1 MYCVFREKS
10 EQQYISLIK
19 GENMKKQN
27 MFTKEYAWRGLMT
40 AGGLLVIAI
49 TICIGAF
56 LIYKGSGTF
65 TIFGHSIFEF
75 LGSTDWNPEDNA
87 QGGGTVGA
95 LIFIVGSLCTCG
107 LALLIATP
115 FAVGSAIFM
124 IEIAPKFG
132 EKFYRP
138 IVEIFAGIPS
148 VVYGWV
154 GLTVLIP
161 AIKKVFHLQVGHSVL
176 AAGIVLALM
185 IFPTISNVA
194 ADSIHSVPKDYRMA
208 AYGLGS
214 TRWQSI
220 YKVVIPAAGSGILS
234 GIILGLA
241 RAFGE
246 ALAVAMVIGQTTALP
261 KGLFSTTKSLTTEI
275 AAQMGNATEGGEMK
289 TALWTMALLLFLLSL
304 LFILLIHYFSRPKS
318 KGEQIDESSTTCA
331 WNKSNNDRRVLSDRS
346 VLLYIIDWIC
356 ILCNYQRIY
365 RSNTGDV
372 CLCEKRK
379 HRKPVVQYNL
389 SSIYFVVILHS
400 AWSDSRNLSGNVCE
414 ERISYKISKNLY

>member
-1 MYCVFREKS
+1 MYCVFLENS

-161 AIKKVFHLQVGHSVL
+161 AIKKVFHLQVGHSIL

-220 YKVVIPAAGSGILS
+220 YKVVIPAAGS

-304 LFILLIHYFSRPKS
+304 LFILLIHYFSRPK
-318 KGEQIDESSTTCA
+318 KDKE
-331 WNKSNNDRRVLSDRS
+331 
-346 VLLYIIDWIC
+346 
-356 ILCNYQRIY
+356 
-365 RSNTGDV
+365 
-372 CLCEKRK
+372 
-379 HRKPVVQYNL
+379 
-389 SSIYFVVILHS
+389 
-400 AWSDSRNLSGNVCE
+400 
-414 ERISYKISKNLY
+414 

>member
-1 MYCVFREKS
+1 
-10 EQQYISLIK
+10 
-19 GENMKKQN
+19 
-27 MFTKEYAWRGLMT
+27 MT
-40 AGGLLVIAI
+40 AGGLLVIVI

-56 LIYKGSGTF
+56 LVYKGSGTF
-65 TIFGHSIFEF
+65 TIFHHSLSDF
-75 LGSTDWNPEDNA
+75 LFSADWGPADNA
-87 QGGGTVGA
+87 EGGGTVGA

-115 FAVGSAIFM
+115 FALGSAIFM

-161 AIKKVFHLQVGHSVL
+161 AIKKIFGLQVGHSIL

-220 YKVVIPAAGSGILS
+220 YHVLIPACIPRIMTGVILAAGRG
-234 GIILGLA
+234 
-241 RAFGE
+241 FGE
-246 ALAVAMVIGQTTALP
+246 AAALLYTTGSGTDIRWGNWNLAAPTCPLNVFRPAETLSLQIWGLQINGQDPNLANLSAAVLMILVL
-261 KGLFSTTKSLTTEI
+261 LFSI
-275 AAQMGNATEGGEMK
+275 GANALSRHINKKTSGE
-289 TALWTMALLLFLLSL
+289 
-304 LFILLIHYFSRPKS
+304 
-318 KGEQIDESSTTCA
+318 
-331 WNKSNNDRRVLSDRS
+331 S
-346 VLLYIIDWIC
+346 V
-356 ILCNYQRIY
+356 
-365 RSNTGDV
+365 
-372 CLCEKRK
+372 
-379 HRKPVVQYNL
+379 
-389 SSIYFVVILHS
+389 
-400 AWSDSRNLSGNVCE
+400 
-414 ERISYKISKNLY
+414 

>member
-1 MYCVFREKS
+1 MKIKLKKHTWKDIREKGM
-10 EQQYISLIK
+10 EIVFLLCACISIL
-19 GENMKKQN
+19 
-27 MFTKEYAWRGLMT
+27 AVAL
-40 AGGLLVIAI
+40 
-49 TICIGAF
+49 ICIF
-56 LIYKGSGTF
+56 LFSNGLPGMAKIGF
-65 TIFGHSIFEF
+65 RDFIFGKDWRSGNHVFGIF
-75 LGSTDWNPEDNA
+75 SM
-87 QGGGTVGA
+87 
-95 LIFIVGSLCTCG
+95 IVGSIYITIGAIIVGVPIG
-107 LALLIATP
+107 LLMAVFMARFCPKWLYKILKPGVELL
-115 FAVGSAIFM
+115 
-124 IEIAPKFG
+124 
-132 EKFYRP
+132 
-138 IVEIFAGIPS
+138 AGIPS

-304 LFILLIHYFSRPKS
+304 LFILLIHYFSRPK
-318 KGEQIDESSTTCA
+318 KDKE
-331 WNKSNNDRRVLSDRS
+331 
-346 VLLYIIDWIC
+346 
-356 ILCNYQRIY
+356 
-365 RSNTGDV
+365 
-372 CLCEKRK
+372 
-379 HRKPVVQYNL
+379 
-389 SSIYFVVILHS
+389 
-400 AWSDSRNLSGNVCE
+400 
-414 ERISYKISKNLY
+414 

>member
-1 MYCVFREKS
+1 
-10 EQQYISLIK
+10 
-19 GENMKKQN
+19 
-27 MFTKEYAWRGLMT
+27 MT
-40 AGGLLVIAI
+40 AGGLLVIVI

-56 LIYKGSGTF
+56 LVYKGSGTF
-65 TIFGHSIFEF
+65 TIFHHSLSDF
-75 LGSTDWNPEDNA
+75 LFSADWEPADNA
-87 QGGGTVGA
+87 EGGGTVGA

-107 LALLIATP
+107 L
-115 FAVGSAIFM
+115 
-124 IEIAPKFG
+124 APKFG

-161 AIKKVFHLQVGHSVL
+161 AIKKIFGLQVGHSIL

-194 ADSIHSVPKDYRMA
+194 ADSISSVPKDYRMA

-220 YKVVIPAAGSGILS
+220 YKVVLPAAGSGILS

-261 KGLFSTTKSLTTEI
+261 TGIFSTTKSLTTEI

-289 TALWTMALLLFLLSL
+289 TALWTMALLLFVLSL
-304 LFILLIHYFSRPKS
+304 VFILLIHYFSRPK
-318 KGEQIDESSTTCA
+318 KDKE
-331 WNKSNNDRRVLSDRS
+331 
-346 VLLYIIDWIC
+346 
-356 ILCNYQRIY
+356 
-365 RSNTGDV
+365 
-372 CLCEKRK
+372 
-379 HRKPVVQYNL
+379 
-389 SSIYFVVILHS
+389 
-400 AWSDSRNLSGNVCE
+400 
-414 ERISYKISKNLY
+414 

>member
-1 MYCVFREKS
+1 
-10 EQQYISLIK
+10 
-19 GENMKKQN
+19 MKKQN

-115 FAVGSAIFM
+115 FAVFM

-132 EKFYRP
+132 EKFFRP

-220 YKVVIPAAGSGILS
+220 YKVQE
-234 GIILGLA
+234 
-241 RAFGE
+241 FFQE
-246 ALAVAMVIGQTTALP
+246 
-261 KGLFSTTKSLTTEI
+261 LFSDLRE
-275 AAQMGNATEGGEMK
+275 
-289 TALWTMALLLFLLSL
+289 
-304 LFILLIHYFSRPKS
+304 H
-318 KGEQIDESSTTCA
+318 
-331 WNKSNNDRRVLSDRS
+331 S
-346 VLLYIIDWIC
+346 VRHLRLQW
-356 ILCNYQRIY
+356 
-365 RSNTGDV
+365 
-372 CLCEKRK
+372 
-379 HRKPVVQYNL
+379 
-389 SSIYFVVILHS
+389 
-400 AWSDSRNLSGNVCE
+400 
-414 ERISYKISKNLY
+414 

>member
-1 MYCVFREKS
+1 
-10 EQQYISLIK
+10 
-19 GENMKKQN
+19 
-27 MFTKEYAWRGLMT
+27 MT

-220 YKVVIPAAGSGILS
+220 YKVVIPAAGSGIL
-234 GIILGLA
+234 LGLA

-304 LFILLIHYFSRPKS
+304 LFILLIHYFSRPK
-318 KGEQIDESSTTCA
+318 KDKE
-331 WNKSNNDRRVLSDRS
+331 
-346 VLLYIIDWIC
+346 
-356 ILCNYQRIY
+356 
-365 RSNTGDV
+365 
-372 CLCEKRK
+372 
-379 HRKPVVQYNL
+379 
-389 SSIYFVVILHS
+389 
-400 AWSDSRNLSGNVCE
+400 
-414 ERISYKISKNLY
+414 

>member
-1 MYCVFREKS
+1 
-10 EQQYISLIK
+10 
-19 GENMKKQN
+19 
-27 MFTKEYAWRGLMT
+27 MT
-40 AGGLLVIAI
+40 AGGLLVIVI

-56 LIYKGSGTF
+56 LVYKGSGTF
-65 TIFGHSIFEF
+65 TIFHHSLSDF
-75 LGSTDWNPEDNA
+75 LFSADWGPADNA
-87 QGGGTVGA
+87 EGGGTVGA

-115 FAVGSAIFM
+115 FALGSAIFM

-161 AIKKVFHLQVGHSVL
+161 AIKKIFGLQVGHSIL

-194 ADSIHSVPKDYRMA
+194 ADSISSVPKDYRMA

-220 YKVVIPAAGSGILS
+220 YKVVLPAAGSGILS
-234 GIILGLA
+234 GI
-241 RAFGE
+241 
-246 ALAVAMVIGQTTALP
+246 
-261 KGLFSTTKSLTTEI
+261 FSTTKSLTTEI

-289 TALWTMALLLFLLSL
+289 TALWTMALLLFVLSL
-304 LFILLIHYFSRPKS
+304 VFILLIHYFSRPK
-318 KGEQIDESSTTCA
+318 KDKE
-331 WNKSNNDRRVLSDRS
+331 
-346 VLLYIIDWIC
+346 
-356 ILCNYQRIY
+356 
-365 RSNTGDV
+365 
-372 CLCEKRK
+372 
-379 HRKPVVQYNL
+379 
-389 SSIYFVVILHS
+389 
-400 AWSDSRNLSGNVCE
+400 
-414 ERISYKISKNLY
+414 